1 MCVERAR
8 NNAVLKKI
16 ERIFQKISVLT
27 LNLSEFFRYNRL
39 KLGFWFLMISN
50 IQLIMQKGKVNHLF
64 TQKYIELKF
73 YSTLKDQFSNTFK
86 FCDSDLAKFA

>member
-1 MCVERAR
+1 
-8 NNAVLKKI
+8 
-16 ERIFQKISVLT
+16 
-27 LNLSEFFRYNRL
+27 
-39 KLGFWFLMISN
+39 
-50 IQLIMQKGKVNHLF
+50 MQKGKVNHLF